1 MLLSGKRAQMEKI
14 YYHLMAKY
22 HLRNYKC
29 NCGKSIPSLNRANPL
44 KKLSI
49 SNKLD
54 EILVRQPYYCAGCP
68 HNSSTKASDG
78 EIVGMGIGCHS
89 ISGFINP
96 DTITNFTQMGGE
108 GAFWIGRAPF
118 SERTHSFQNMGDGTY
133 AHSGYLGVRAAV
145 AAGVNITFKMLV
157 NDAVAMT
164 GGQSAQGGSSPF
176 SMTEQL
182 LAEGVKKVVIVS
194 DQPDQIRKNA
204 RWPVTVDF
212 FHRDKILN
220 VQDELSQIKGVSAL
234 LHVQTCATELRRRRK
249 RKLYLSGLSVFI
261 LMQPFV
267 RVVVIVQKVQI
278 ALLLSLNLMVRHI
291 NG

>member
-1 MLLSGKRAQMEKI
+1 
-14 YYHLMAKY
+14 
-22 HLRNYKC
+22 
-29 NCGKSIPSLNRANPL
+29 
-44 KKLSI
+44 
-49 SNKLD
+49 
-54 EILVRQPYYCAGCP
+54 
-68 HNSSTKASDG
+68 
-78 EIVGMGIGCHS
+78 
-89 ISGFINP
+89 
-96 DTITNFTQMGGE
+96 MGGE

-212 FHRDKILN
+212 FHRDKILK

-249 RKLYLSGLSVFI
+249 RKTIPQRSERIYINAAVCEGCGDCAKSSNCVALKPKFDGEAYKRVIDQSVCNDDYSCLDGFC
-261 LMQPFV
+261 PSFV
-267 RVVVIVQKVQI
+267 AVVPSVGNARKKLNYQKTLNFQI
-278 ALLLSLNLMVRHI
+278 RLF
-291 NG
+291 

>member
-1 MLLSGKRAQMEKI
+1 
-14 YYHLMAKY
+14 
-22 HLRNYKC
+22 
-29 NCGKSIPSLNRANPL
+29 
-44 KKLSI
+44 
-49 SNKLD
+49 
-54 EILVRQPYYCAGCP
+54 
-68 HNSSTKASDG
+68 
-78 EIVGMGIGCHS
+78 
-89 ISGFINP
+89 
-96 DTITNFTQMGGE
+96 MGGE

-212 FHRDKILN
+212 FHRDKILK

-249 RKLYLSGLSVFI
+249 RKTIPQRSERIYINAAVCEGCGDCA
-261 LMQPFV
+261 
-267 RVVVIVQKVQI
+267 KVQI
-278 ALLLSLNLMVRHI
+278 ALLLSLNLMARHI